1 MSIQK
6 KIALILSITL
16 LVVFGIST
24 LINVR
29 QTMQVLNKSADHEY
43 KALHLA
49 TKEQAL
55 SVFSSLEIG
64 SQGSLQQGEMDL
76 FADLLHDLGKIP
88 GVLEI
93 GLSNPQNHIDFS
105 NVQSSLGNKLPVD
118 MFNTALKT
126 DEVSLAENNQNLTLL
141 RPQKFAQRCLE
152 CHDGVK
158 PGELAGVLYVNFS
171 LDALRAMQA
180 ETEQAKNLAQGQVL
194 KTSLG
199 VSLGG
204 LLLAIVVVYLLL
216 GNLIRRPLVIL
227 EGMIDQLS
235 KGRLGMR
242 LNLNRKDEIGHIA
255 DCMDYFAESLE
266 NDVVKNLQELADGNL
281 DIEVRPYDNQDV
293 VRTAMQKL
301 GRQLNEL
308 MSMVHQVAERIALGS
323 SQISDSSQSLSEGA
337 TEQASSLEEIHSSM
351 TQMQS
356 QTKMNADNANQA
368 NQVTG
373 QVKISAE
380 TGNQH
385 MGNLLDAIRDINDA
399 GNNIQKIIK
408 VIDEIAFQ
416 TNLLALNAAVEAARA
431 GQHGKGFAVVAE
443 EVRNL
448 AARSARAAQETADLI
463 AGSVNKTE
471 TGTQI
476 AQQTAAALTTM
487 VGEVTKV
494 SDLISEIAAASSEQ
508 AQGIAQINSGLGQID
523 NVTQQNTAKAEE
535 EAAAAQDLSSQA
547 TQLRELLSRFR
558 VRGPGKMSMPSNQP
572 QQRMAPRTDGWP
584 ALSHQSSENS
594 EEINIVLDDNDFGKY

>member
-16 LVVFGIST
+16 LLVFGIST

-29 QTMQVLNKSADHEY
+29 QTMQVLNTSADHEY
-43 KALHLA
+43 KALQEA

-55 SVFSSLEIG
+55 SVFSSLEVG

-76 FADLLHDLGKIP
+76 FASLLQDLGKIP

-93 GLSNPQNHIDFS
+93 GLSNPKNNIDFS
-105 NVQSSLGNKLPVD
+105 NMQSSIGTKLQPD
-118 MFNTALKT
+118 LFSATLKT
-126 DEVSLAENNQNLTLL
+126 DEVSLVEADQHMTLL
-141 RPQKFAQRCLE
+141 RSQKFAAKCLD

-158 PGELAGVLYVNFS
+158 PGDLAGVLYVKFS
-171 LDALRAMQA
+171 LDTLKAMQT
-180 ETEQAKNLAQGQVL
+180 ETEEAKSLAQAQVL
-194 KTSLG
+194 KTSIGAG
-199 VSLGG
+199 VGG
-204 LLLAIVVVYLLL
+204 LLLAIVIVYVLL
-216 GNLIRRPLVIL
+216 GNLIRRPLVVL
-227 EGMIDQLS
+227 EEMIESLS

-255 DCMDYFAESLE
+255 DCMDHFADSLE
-266 NDVVKNLQELADGNL
+266 RDVVKNLQELAEGNL
-281 DIEVRPYDNQDV
+281 DIEVHPYDSQDV

-301 GRQLNEL
+301 GAQLNEL
-308 MSMVHQVAERIALGS
+308 MSMVHQVSERIALGS
-323 SQISDSSQSLSEGA
+323 AQISDSSQSLSEGA

-368 NQVTG
+368 NMLTG
-373 QVKISAE
+373 QVKVSAE

-385 MGNLLDAIRDINDA
+385 MGNLLVAIRDINEA

-471 TGTQI
+471 AGTQI
-476 AQQTAAALTTM
+476 AQQTASALESM

-494 SDLISEIAAASSEQ
+494 SDLVSEIAAASSEQ
-508 AQGIAQINSGLGQID
+508 AQGIAQINTGLGQID

-547 TQLRELLSRFR
+547 DQLRELLSRFR
-558 VRGPGKMSMPSNQP
+558 VRNTARPQSGRAPQRRPQPQLGGWAALENQP
-572 QQRMAPRTDGWP
+572 SASDED
-584 ALSHQSSENS
+584 LS
-594 EEINIVLDDNDFGKY
+594 IDLDDGDFGRY